1 MSATVNESPRKE
13 TRANR
18 EQEET
23 AITPT
28 HARTLD
34 AVAPEGRVERA
45 LSRVYE
51 RLGVRVI
58 YLNCVANTAIAI
70 LTFLVGEA
78 ATARYLR
85 LSTSEILWSAVVLL
99 VAGPTGAA
107 ALLYALRSRFRTG
120 LSWTGPGRN
129 PDRAPRVWN
138 SVVRL
143 PYLMAV
149 NCVVV
154 GSLVTPIA
162 IAVFVAA
169 TGRSAYTAVL
179 LSVLQLLAWLASAVL
194 WTFCS
199 ELVLRPMLKDIAA
212 HLPYDFA
219 PTTRGWPLGTKAL
232 APLFVVMLFGV
243 IEAGGFIDLV
253 TVGTPRLTLAFAIA
267 IATVAVAGL
276 IYSVINRSVLG
287 PLDEVLLATQRV
299 RNGDVDTPVPVVTA
313 DELGRLAHS
322 FNLMLAGLRER
333 EALREDLR
341 ETAEELR
348 ASRARIVAASDAE
361 RRRVER
367 NIHDGAQQRLVALS
381 LELRMLEDEAS
392 AERAERL
399 REMAAEAGNSLKRA
413 LDELRELA
421 RGLHPSVLETDGLGP
436 ALRQLADRSSIPV
449 TVSAP
454 SDRLPEGVEAAA
466 YFVAAEALANI
477 EKYAQASR
485 AEVVVQRSS
494 NRLQIKVADDG
505 VGGANPAAGSGLT
518 GLTDRVAVLGGSLAL
533 DSPKGQG
540 TVVTAKL
547 PLATEQLT

>member
-1 MSATVNESPRKE
+1 
-13 TRANR
+13 
-18 EQEET
+18 
-23 AITPT
+23 
-28 HARTLD
+28 
-34 AVAPEGRVERA
+34 
-45 LSRVYE
+45 
-51 RLGVRVI
+51 
-58 YLNCVANTAIAI
+58 
-70 LTFLVGEA
+70 
-78 ATARYLR
+78 
-85 LSTSEILWSAVVLL
+85 
-99 VAGPTGAA
+99 
-107 ALLYALRSRFRTG
+107 
-120 LSWTGPGRN
+120 
-129 PDRAPRVWN
+129 
-138 SVVRL
+138 
-143 PYLMAV
+143 
-149 NCVVV
+149 
-154 GSLVTPIA
+154 
-162 IAVFVAA
+162 
-169 TGRSAYTAVL
+169 
-179 LSVLQLLAWLASAVL
+179 
-194 WTFCS
+194 
-199 ELVLRPMLKDIAA
+199 
-212 HLPYDFA
+212 
-219 PTTRGWPLGTKAL
+219 
-232 APLFVVMLFGV
+232 MLFGV

-518 GLTDRVAVLGGSLAL
+518 GLTDRVAVLGGSLAV